1 MRLLLT
7 GVVLFCLYLL
17 SGCASMY
24 LGTTE
29 VSFKDGEWKYSSNK
43 NQTDLAAE
51 IGTDA
56 KGKPFAKIKT
66 TSTTPE
72 AAMAAALQA
81 QLLYGQIIQDLLKA
95 GAAGAT
101 IP

>member
-7 GVVLFCLYLL
+7 GVALFCLYWLT
-17 SGCASMY
+17 GCANMF
-24 LGTTE
+24 LGSTE
-29 VSFKDGEWKYSSNK
+29 VTFKDGEWKYSSNK

-51 IGTDA
+51 IGTDER
-56 KGKPFAKIKT
+56 GKSFAKIKT
-66 TSTTPE
+66 TSMTPE